1 MYRIEIT
8 DRAKKEIAA
17 FKRSDIASYK
27 KIAKLLS
34 ELQQHPRIGTGHPE
48 PLSHGNDQL
57 YSRRINKKDRL
68 IYKII
73 DEVVTVLVLTTKGHY
88 EDK

>member
-27 KIAKLLS
+27 KIAKLLQS
-34 ELQQHPRIGTGHPE
+34 YYQ
-48 PLSHGNDQL
+48 N
-57 YSRRINKKDRL
+57 YSNIL
-68 IYKII
+68 A
-73 DEVVTVLVLTTKGHY
+73 LVLDIQNHY
-88 EDK
+88 HTVMTNCTLGA